1 MSASNKDDTH
11 EMIDAKIHVMQHDLD
26 EIAKSGHVEIESTQ
40 KKTSETKE
48 PAIKTQSAN
57 ISVPSDSP
65 FSQSEYVLEPSEPA
79 RAHTVEES
87 EPQAPKEEPHQET
100 PSPNESG
107 DIAIPSAS
115 SSTPLNL
122 PSFHAAPTPTS
133 PTPRGPMRL
142 NIGQQTSLEIPS
154 TNVPESAPEPNE
166 ALKLPVTSQESLR
179 TGTWP
184 VTTPTQTTHAKK
196 TVPKKAQKK
205 ISLRKAPT
213 DKKLMSDNI
222 ILKERWGWKHYLMM
236 LVVIGS
242 IGGGAFYF
250 WKTRLS
256 SEGLNLPTVN
266 LPNIPD
272 ISSNKSADDLREQS
286 DDSLP
291 FSTTN
296 ANPFI
301 VDVETE
307 TVSTLRERLIQ
318 DADDMQKAS
327 MTGPVPF
334 SIVDKTNTPIAFF
347 IFASIFNLGL
357 SGNLLNSLDNNFTL
371 FIFLDNNEPRIVLSI
386 ATKDVNAT
394 RKYLAES
401 ERTLPLSL
409 KNILLVDT
417 PPTIPAAIFSTT
429 AYKGATIQYFNLSS
443 ETPLSFDYA
452 ISENTLVLGTSK
464 NSERAVLDTIIDSK
478 R

>member
-1 MSASNKDDTH
+1 
-11 EMIDAKIHVMQHDLD
+11 MIDAKIHVMQHDLD

-196 TVPKKAQKK
+196 NRTEESAEK
-205 ISLRKAPT
+205 
-213 DKKLMSDNI
+213 N
-222 ILKERWGWKHYLMM
+222 
-236 LVVIGS
+236 
-242 IGGGAFYF
+242 
-250 WKTRLS
+250 LS
-256 SEGLNLPTVN
+256 T
-266 LPNIPD
+266 
-272 ISSNKSADDLREQS
+272 KSANRQ
-286 DDSLP
+286 
-291 FSTTN
+291 
-296 ANPFI
+296 
-301 VDVETE
+301 ETH
-307 TVSTLRERLIQ
+307 V
-318 DADDMQKAS
+318 
-327 MTGPVPF
+327 
-334 SIVDKTNTPIAFF
+334 
-347 IFASIFNLGL
+347 
-357 SGNLLNSLDNNFTL
+357 
-371 FIFLDNNEPRIVLSI
+371 
-386 ATKDVNAT
+386 
-394 RKYLAES
+394 
-401 ERTLPLSL
+401 
-409 KNILLVDT
+409 
-417 PPTIPAAIFSTT
+417 
-429 AYKGATIQYFNLSS
+429 
-443 ETPLSFDYA
+443 
-452 ISENTLVLGTSK
+452 
-464 NSERAVLDTIIDSK
+464 
-478 R
+478 